1 MFGQSL
7 ILEELSMEPSSK
19 TTDRL
24 WLIVGLLIAALWPSP
39 AVAAFN
45 FSFWNNPT
53 ATGGS
58 PSFTDNFTRANA
70 SPISNPS
77 SSGGS
82 WYQSA
87 LGTGSYAENKILSD
101 LAAPTSASTNCYSF
115 ISSPSFGNNQ
125 TCTVTLTAGGIASGS
140 YCGPVV
146 RMQSTSNISGYVL
159 QTNGGSSEVVVVKI
173 TDSGGSIS
181 QNPIL
186 DYSTPLTAGD
196 TIGISAS
203 GTTST
208 LITVY
213 HNGASVSTVTDSSSP
228 FTGGQ
233 PGLSFYQ
240 TTVSAPIS
248 AVSATSP

>member
-1 MFGQSL
+1 MNRIFL
-7 ILEELSMEPSSK
+7 ICLC
-19 TTDRL
+19 
-24 WLIVGLLIAALWPSP
+24 WFAAVLPLPIS
-39 AVAAFN
+39 AQQFFARQN
-45 FSFWNNPT
+45 FTNT
-53 ATGGS
+53 GGGS

-82 WYQSA
+82 WYQST
-87 LGTGSYAENKILSD
+87 LGTGSYPENKIVCD
-101 LAAPTSASTNCYSF
+101 QAAPTSASTSCYSY
-115 ISSPSFGNNQ
+115 ISSPAFSNNQ

-140 YCGPVV
+140 YVGPVV

-159 QTNGGSSEVVVVKI
+159 QTNGGGSEVVVVKI

-186 DYSTPLTAGD
+186 DYSTTIVAGD

-213 HNGASVSTVTDSSSP
+213 HNGAVVSTVTDSSSP
-228 FTGGQ
+228 FTGGN